1 LVKALGKGLPLKD
14 QQEQITYLIYTKNM
28 KNFKY
33 FFLSLII
40 FSCVSN
46 SESVTEE
53 SKRIDSLQSVLSSKD
68 QAINSLEF
76 QKLNDDSIVNLYALY
91 IQKIKDNINEI
102 NKQELIINNKKNN
115 PDFIETDTTDII
127 KSIKILSKKLQ
138 ENESMILALNNAV
151 KQEKNKNSQFSSKVT
166 DLGEEIAQSNREV
179 YYLKEELNNMNASFE
194 SIFKKYNLQNK
205 KISDLN
211 QKLNE
216 VAYVIGSKS
225 ELLDNGVLTKSGGLI
240 GIGKTRKLNSDLNTD
255 YFTYVSKYKL
265 SNISLGYKTVRLMTS
280 HPAISYKLS
289 NSNEIIDS
297 LIIINHDDFWR
308 NSKFLVIEVK

>member
-1 LVKALGKGLPLKD
+1 
-14 QQEQITYLIYTKNM
+14 M

-33 FFLSLII
+33 FFLSLITI
-40 FSCVSN
+40 SCVSN
-46 SESVTEE
+46 SETVSEE
-53 SKRIDSLQSVLSSKD
+53 SRRIDSLQSVLSSKD

-115 PDFIETDTTDII
+115 PDFIEKDTTDII

-151 KQEKNKNSQFSSKVT
+151 KLEKDKNSQFVSKVT
-166 DLGEEIAQSNREV
+166 DLREEIAQSNREV
-179 YYLKEELNNMNASFE
+179 YYLKEELNSMNASFE
-194 SIFKKYNLQNK
+194 AIFKKYNLQNK

-255 YFTYVSKYKL
+255 YFTYVSKYKFQ
-265 SNISLGYKTVRLMTS
+265 NIPLGYKTVRLMTA
-280 HPAISYKLS
+280 HPTNSYRLS
-289 NSNEIIDS
+289 TSNEIIDS
-297 LIIINHDDFWR
+297 LIIINQDDFWR
-308 NSKFLVIEVK
+308 NSKFLVVEVK

>member
-1 LVKALGKGLPLKD
+1 
-14 QQEQITYLIYTKNM
+14 M

-33 FFLSLII
+33 FFLSLITI
-40 FSCVSN
+40 SCVSN
-46 SESVTEE
+46 SETVSEE
-53 SKRIDSLQSVLSSKD
+53 SRRIDSLQSVLSSKD

-115 PDFIETDTTDII
+115 PDFIEKDTTDII
-127 KSIKILSKKLQ
+127 KSIIILSKKLQ

-151 KQEKNKNSQFSSKVT
+151 KLEKDKNSQFVSKVT
-166 DLGEEIAQSNREV
+166 DLREEIAQSNREV
-179 YYLKEELNNMNASFE
+179 YYLKEELNSMNASFE
-194 SIFKKYNLQNK
+194 AIFKKYNLQNK

-255 YFTYVSKYKL
+255 YFTYVSKYKFQ
-265 SNISLGYKTVRLMTS
+265 NIPLGYKTVRLMTA
-280 HPAISYKLS
+280 HPTNSYRLS
-289 NSNEIIDS
+289 TSNEIIDS
-297 LIIINHDDFWR
+297 LIIINQDDFWR
-308 NSKFLVIEVK
+308 NSKFLVVEVK